1 MAVIL
6 GYGHHDLSHPELLHC
21 CAIHRHQTERLWLS
35 RANTPTPTDRV
46 HQPIRSQLSMTAKT
60 HVLSPL
66 SLVNRYVLQIYWL
79 DAKTL
84 LNRDPNTLT
93 RSIHQFIPDP
103 NAPSQSIHSDPPCEK
118 ERSKIVN
125 QKGIYYD
132 QSLQYTGRGD
142 ANHTTNEAER
152 RPFYFTAH
160 GRHFLDGSPA
170 WRIFVEDL
178 GLAESE
184 YPRVLLAAIPN
195 WTSSGHLRGCSMADI
210 HIKSMSSGI
219 YPSVLSQP
227 FIMGRYKLFIR
238 PVTALETI

>member
-35 RANTPTPTDRV
+35 RAITPTPTDRV

-84 LNRDPNTLT
+84 LNRDSNTLT
-93 RSIHQFIPDP
+93 RSIHSDP

-132 QSLQYTGRGD
+132 QSLQYTVSLRK
-142 ANHTTNEAER
+142 
-152 RPFYFTAH
+152 
-160 GRHFLDGSPA
+160 
-170 WRIFVEDL
+170 IF
-178 GLAESE
+178 
-184 YPRVLLAAIPN
+184 P
-195 WTSSGHLRGCSMADI
+195 
-210 HIKSMSSGI
+210 
-219 YPSVLSQP
+219 
-227 FIMGRYKLFIR
+227 
-238 PVTALETI
+238 